1 MPENNSITDIRYK
14 LILRMI
20 GELELTNTLIA
31 ADNPYGLE
39 ASVIAEF
46 EAYRTEW
53 HNIAFGSLE
62 GIYIDYNSEM
72 LLGRAGQA
80 DKSHEWPALP
90 DGWVVMTRSVGDL
103 PPILVH
109 KSHFDSYDSSMDT
122 SLTPTGVL
130 SGL

>member
-20 GELELTNTLIA
+20 GELELTNSLIA

-39 ASVIAEF
+39 ADIVAELV
-46 EAYRTEW
+46 AYRKAWTD
-53 HNIAFGSLE
+53 IAFGSLE

-72 LLGRAGQA
+72 LLAGITMP
-80 DKSHEWPALP
+80 KLP
-90 DGWVVMTRSVGDL
+90 TGWTVMTRSVGDL

-109 KSHFDSYDSSMDT
+109 SSRFDSYDSSHDT
-122 SLTPTGVL
+122 SISVT
-130 SGL
+130 

>member
-1 MPENNSITDIRYK
+1 MADNNSITDIRYK
-14 LILRMI
+14 LILRMV
-20 GELELTNTLIA
+20 GELSLTA
-31 ADNPYGLE
+31 DMVAPDNPYELTD
-39 ASVIAEF
+39 AVISDF
-46 EAYRTEW
+46 KAYRTEW